1 MLHRANLPKE
11 MMHYPDFPFDAEDL
25 PSFVGHADV
34 LQYMKRYATKFDLY
48 RDIAFHTLVE
58 SIEPRPCS
66 SPQTDG
72 EIANGVRDDVRWM
85 VRTKDLE
92 TGMIAQE
99 IFDSV
104 LVCVGHYSKPFIP
117 TIPGLDEFPGR
128 VTHSH
133 AYRTSES
140 YVGQRVLIVGS
151 GNSGNDILGYLFPV
165 AKAVYLVYHSKKVR
179 YNIPPNAEQ
188 LPPIATI
195 APDGTVCFENGE
207 SRVVDSIILCTGYEF
222 HFPFLS
228 KETGIQVECGRR
240 ITPLYKHTFNIAHPS
255 MALLGVNYSI
265 VAFPFFHIQAQMIV
279 SVLLGESK
287 LPSKQAME
295 RECMEQYIAHL
306 EQGGALYH
314 AHKVEPEF
322 PLIREFV
329 KVANLEPL
337 SPVFEK
343 MDKAV
348 LDHRA
353 IDLWNFRKYDYRV
366 TEASDGTVTFSKHV
380 RKGETLV

>member
-1 MLHRANLPKE
+1 LFAYHPYDIIA
-11 MMHYPDFPFDAEDL
+11 
-25 PSFVGHADV
+25 VHAFLV
-34 LQYMKRYATKFDLY
+34 SYY
-48 RDIAFHTLVE
+48 R
-58 SIEPRPCS
+58 
-66 SPQTDG
+66 
-72 EIANGVRDDVRWM
+72 
-85 VRTKDLE
+85 
-92 TGMIAQE
+92 
-99 IFDSV
+99 
-104 LVCVGHYSKPFIP
+104 HYSKPFTP

-151 GNSGNDILGYLFPV
+151 GNSGNDILGYLVPV
-165 AKAVYLVYHSKKVR
+165 AKAVYLVYHSNKVQ
-179 YNIPPNAEQ
+179 YNIPQNADQ
-188 LPPIATI
+188 FPPITKI

-228 KETGIQVECGRR
+228 QETGIQVECGRR
-240 ITPLYKHTFNIAHPS
+240 VTPLYKHTFNIAHPS

-295 RECMEQYIAHL
+295 RERMEQYIAHL

-314 AHKVEPEF
+314 AHQVEPEF

-337 SPVFEK
+337 SPLFEE

-380 RKGETLV
+380 REGERLV